1 MVFETHLW
9 LLLSLLTAL
18 AVSSQ
23 EAFAKKF
30 FSHLSPYEM
39 SAYQLIYS
47 LPLFWIVLP
56 WVHVPPLDMTFF
68 WAFLASIPLNGIAFI
83 LHMLAIKLSPLSLT
97 LPYLAFTPVF
107 MIFTGFIFL
116 DETPNIFGIGGIFCI
131 CIGSYIL
138 NLSSEKWTLFGP
150 FRFFL
155 KETGSWVML
164 IVAFLYSFAAVIG
177 KVAILHSSPM
187 FFSVSFFSVF
197 NMSMII
203 FLLTIRKIRL
213 KKILQEPLKGS
224 LVGCFLFAH
233 IVLHGFAI
241 SMVTAAYMISVKRL
255 SVLFGIIYGWILFK
269 EKNIMIRLSGAF
281 FMVAGAMLIILKG

>member
-9 LLLSLLTAL
+9 LILSLLTAL

-23 EAFAKKF
+23 EAFTKKF

-39 SAYQLIYS
+39 SAYQLVYS
-47 LPLFWIVLP
+47 LPLFWVVLP
-56 WVHVPPLDMTFF
+56 WVHVPPLDMTF
-68 WAFLASIPLNGIAFI
+68 WKAFFASIPLNGIAFI
-83 LHMLAIKLSPLSLT
+83 LHMVAIKLSPLSLT

-116 DETPNIFGIGGIFCI
+116 DETPNIYGIGGIFCI
-131 CIGSYIL
+131 GIGSYIL
-138 NLSSEKWTLFGP
+138 NLMPGKWTLFGP
-150 FRFFL
+150 FKFFL

-177 KVAILHSSPM
+177 KLAILHSSPM
-187 FFSVSFFSVF
+187 FFSMSFFSVF
-197 NMSMII
+197 NILMIL
-203 FLLTIRKIRL
+203 FLWTIRKVRL
-213 KKILQEPLKGS
+213 KNISQEPLKGA
-224 LVGCFLFAH
+224 LVGGFLFAH
-233 IVLHGFAI
+233 ILFHGFAV

-269 EKNIMIRLSGAF
+269 EKNIMIRISGAF

>member
-9 LLLSLLTAL
+9 LILSLLTAM

-23 EAFAKKF
+23 EAFTKKF
-30 FSHLSPYEM
+30 FSHLSSYEM
-39 SAYQLIYS
+39 SIYPLIYS

-56 WVHVPPLDMTFF
+56 WIHVPYLDRTFF
-68 WAFLASIPLNGIAFI
+68 WAFLASIPLNGVAFL
-83 LHMLAIKLSPLSLT
+83 LHMLAIKQSPLSLT

-107 MIFTGFIFL
+107 MIVTGFIFL
-116 DETPNIFGIGGIFCI
+116 DEIPNIYGIGGIFCI

-138 NLSSEKWTLFGP
+138 NLRPGKWTVLGP
-150 FRFFL
+150 FKFFL

-164 IVAFLYSFAAVIG
+164 IVAFLYNFAAVIG
-177 KVAILHSSPM
+177 KMAILHSSPL

-197 NMSMII
+197 NLVMVL
-203 FLLTIRKIRL
+203 FLFSIGKIKL
-213 KKILQEPLKGS
+213 KKFSQEPIKGV
-224 LVGCFLFAH
+224 LVGCFLFSH
-233 IVLHGFAI
+233 MVLHAFAV

-269 EKNIMIRLSGAF
+269 EKDIMIRLSGTF
-281 FMVAGAMLIILKG
+281 FMMVGAVLIILKG

>member
-1 MVFETHLW
+1 MVYENHLW
-9 LLLSLLTAL
+9 LILSLLTAM

-47 LPLFWIVLP
+47 LPLFWTFLP
-56 WVHVPPLDMTFF
+56 WVNMPPLDMTFF
-68 WAFLASIPLNGIAFI
+68 GAFLASIPLNGIAFL

-116 DETPNIFGIGGIFCI
+116 DETPNIYGIGGIFFI

-138 NLSSEKWTLFGP
+138 NLSPGNRTLLGP
-150 FRFFL
+150 IKFFF

-177 KVAILHSSPM
+177 KMGILHSSPM
-187 FFSVSFFSVF
+187 FFSVSFFAIF
-197 NMSMII
+197 NILMVL
-203 FLLTIRKIRL
+203 FLLSIRKIRL
-213 KKILQEPLKGS
+213 KTFSQEPLKGA
-224 LVGCFLFAH
+224 LVGCFLFVH
-233 IVLHGFAI
+233 ILLHGFAV
-241 SMVTAAYMISVKRL
+241 SMITAAYMISVKRL

-269 EKNIMIRLSGAF
+269 EKNIMIRFSGAL
-281 FMVAGAMLIILKG
+281 FMLAGAILIILKG

>member
-23 EAFAKKF
+23 EAFTKKF
-30 FSHLSPYEM
+30 FSHLSSYEM

-56 WVHVPPLDMTFF
+56 WVHVPPLDMTFL

-197 NMSMII
+197 NMLMII

-213 KKILQEPLKGS
+213 KIILQEPLKGS

-233 IVLHGFAI
+233 IVLHGFAV

>member
-1 MVFETHLW
+1 MVYENHLW
-9 LLLSLLTAL
+9 LILSLLTAM

-47 LPLFWIVLP
+47 LPLFLTFLP
-56 WVHVPPLDMTFF
+56 WVHMPPLDMTFF
-68 WAFLASIPLNGIAFI
+68 GAFLASIPLNGIAFL

-107 MIFTGFIFL
+107 MIVTGFIFL
-116 DETPNIFGIGGIFCI
+116 DETPNIYGIGGLFFI

-138 NLSSEKWTLFGP
+138 NLSPGNRTLLGP
-150 FRFFL
+150 IKFFFR
-155 KETGSWVML
+155 ETGSWVML

-177 KVAILHSSPM
+177 KMGILHSSPM

-197 NMSMII
+197 NILMIL
-203 FLLTIRKIRL
+203 FLLSIRKIRL
-213 KKILQEPLKGS
+213 KTFSQEPLKGA
-224 LVGCFLFAH
+224 LVGCFLFVH
-233 IVLHGFAI
+233 ILLHGFAV
-241 SMVTAAYMISVKRL
+241 SMITAAYMISVKRL
-255 SVLFGIIYGWILFK
+255 SVLFGVIYGWILFK
-269 EKNIMIRLSGAF
+269 EKNIMIRLSGAL
-281 FMVAGAMLIILKG
+281 FMVAGAILIIIKG

>member
-68 WAFLASIPLNGIAFI
+68 WAFLVSIPLNGIAFI
-83 LHMLAIKLSPLSLT
+83 LHMLAIKLAPLSLT

-177 KVAILHSSPM
+177 KLAILHSSPM
-187 FFSVSFFSVF
+187 FFSMSFFSVF
-197 NMSMII
+197 NMLMII
-203 FLLTIRKIRL
+203 FLLMIRKIRL
-213 KKILQEPLKGS
+213 KNILQEPLKGS

-233 IVLHGFAI
+233 IVLHGFAV

-281 FMVAGAMLIILKG
+281 FMLAGAMLIILKG

>member
-23 EAFAKKF
+23 EAFVKKF

-138 NLSSEKWTLFGP
+138 NLSPEKWTLFGP

-177 KVAILHSSPM
+177 KLAILHSSPM

-197 NMSMII
+197 NMLMII

-213 KKILQEPLKGS
+213 KNIVQEPLKGA

-233 IVLHGFAI
+233 VVLHGFAV

-255 SVLFGIIYGWILFK
+255 SVLFGIIYGYILFK

-281 FMVAGAMLIILKG
+281 FMVAGAILIILKG

>member
-177 KVAILHSSPM
+177 KLAILHSSPM

-197 NMSMII
+197 NMLMII

-213 KKILQEPLKGS
+213 KNIVQEPFKGA

-233 IVLHGFAI
+233 VVLHGFAV

>member
-1 MVFETHLW
+1 MIFETHLW
-9 LLLSLLTAL
+9 LILSLLTAL

-23 EAFAKKF
+23 EAFVKKF

-68 WAFLASIPLNGIAFI
+68 GAFLASIPLNGIAFL

-107 MIFTGFIFL
+107 MIVTGFIFL
-116 DETPNIFGIGGIFCI
+116 DEIPNSYGIGGILFI

-138 NLSSEKWTLFGP
+138 NLKPGKWTLFGP
-150 FRFFL
+150 FKFFL

-177 KVAILHSSPM
+177 KMAIIHSSPM
-187 FFSVSFFSVF
+187 FFSVSFFSFF
-197 NMSMII
+197 NFFMVL
-203 FLLTIRKIRL
+203 FLLSIRKIRL
-213 KKILQEPLKGS
+213 KNILQEPLKGA
-224 LVGCFLFAH
+224 LVGCFLFGH
-233 IVLHGFAI
+233 ILLHGFAV

-255 SVLFGIIYGWILFK
+255 SVFFGVIYGWILFK

-281 FMVAGAMLIILKG
+281 FMVTGAMLIILKG

>member
-9 LLLSLLTAL
+9 LILSLLTAL

-39 SAYQLIYS
+39 AAYQLIYS
-47 LPLFWIVLP
+47 LPLFWLLLP
-56 WVHVPPLDMTFF
+56 WINIPSLNMTFL
-68 WAFLASIPLNGIAFI
+68 WAFLASIPLNGLAFL

-116 DETPNIFGIGGIFCI
+116 DETPTIYGIVGIFCI

-138 NLSSEKWTLFGP
+138 NLKPGKWKILGP
-150 FRFFL
+150 FKVFL

-177 KVAILHSSPM
+177 KVGILNSSPI
-187 FFSVSFFSVF
+187 FFPVSFFSVF
-197 NMSMII
+197 NMLMVLFLI
-203 FLLTIRKIRL
+203 FMGKIRFRDFS
-213 KKILQEPLKGS
+213 KEPLRGS
-224 LVGCFLFAH
+224 LVGCFLFIH
-233 IVLHGFAI
+233 ILLHGYAV

-255 SVLFGIIYGWILFK
+255 SVLFGVLYGWILFK
-269 EKNIMIRLSGAF
+269 EKDIIIRLSGAF
-281 FMVAGAMLIILKG
+281 FMVAGAALIVLKG